1 MLRAG
6 SEQRSEGHVVDG
18 FVAGVA
24 DLFGCV
30 RRAADQQSRA
40 DVFRNPIRRQVGL
53 PQVNTVSLRR
63 QGQVESV
70 VHDEEHVVSARD
82 LPDLATPREHF
93 TVQSL
98 LGAKLHHRG
107 APCTGVFGLLRG
119 IVLPARC
126 RIGQY
131 VQATQPVQGVGRQ
144 SRLGSS
150 MPSSVIFL
158 RRVFRLIP
166 SMAAARIW
174 LPSVRLSTVSSRG
187 RSTRSSTFR

>member
-63 QGQVESV
+63 QG
-70 VHDEEHVVSARD
+70 
-82 LPDLATPREHF
+82 
-93 TVQSL
+93 
-98 LGAKLHHRG
+98 
-107 APCTGVFGLLRG
+107 
-119 IVLPARC
+119 
-126 RIGQY
+126 
-131 VQATQPVQGVGRQ
+131 
-144 SRLGSS
+144 
-150 MPSSVIFL
+150 
-158 RRVFRLIP
+158 
-166 SMAAARIW
+166 
-174 LPSVRLSTVSSRG
+174 
-187 RSTRSSTFR
+187 